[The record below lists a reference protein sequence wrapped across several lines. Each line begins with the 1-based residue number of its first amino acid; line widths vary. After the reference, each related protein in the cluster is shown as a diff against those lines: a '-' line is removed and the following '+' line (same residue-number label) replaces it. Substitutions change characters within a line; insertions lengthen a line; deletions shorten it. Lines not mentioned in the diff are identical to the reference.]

1 MKVFLWL
8 GFSISNGW

>member
-8 GFSISNGW
+8 GFSIGNG

>member
-8 GFSISNGW
+8 DFSISNG

>member
-8 GFSISNGW
+8 GFSISNG